1 MGGWNS
7 KRRAPTSW
15 ALVPVA
21 TIAANASS
29 GGFSIGELAALAPIE
44 QVDVLRADGSRL
56 SCVRVPFGA
65 ETAGA
70 S

>member
-7 KRRAPTSW
+7 TARAN
-15 ALVPVA
+15 LVGVVPVA